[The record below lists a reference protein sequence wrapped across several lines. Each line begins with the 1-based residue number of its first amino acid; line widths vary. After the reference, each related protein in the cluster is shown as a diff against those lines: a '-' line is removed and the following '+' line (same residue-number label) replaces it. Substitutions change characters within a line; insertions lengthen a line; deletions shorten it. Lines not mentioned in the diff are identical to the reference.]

1 MVEVCLKTSLLKGL
15 NEKDKEEMTG
25 LFVQSLRLRQQIIK
39 TLDEKLKV
47 IDAESVTKDGYDS
60 PSWAYKQA
68 DIIGYKR
75 AVKEIISLL
84 EK

>member
-1 MVEVCLKTSLLKGL
+1 LKTSLLKGL

-25 LFVQSLRLRQQIIK
+25 LFIQSLRLRNQLVK
-39 TLDEKLKV
+39 TLEEKIKV
-47 IDAESVTKDGYDS
+47 IDAESVTKEGYDS

-75 AVKEIISLL
+75 ALREAISLL